1 MQTILMR
8 ACAKPHF
15 GRNRVFRAAQAD
27 KVFRQAPP
35 RGEWIFPRKWREEKN
50 PE

>member
-15 GRNRVFRAAQAD
+15 GRNRVSGAAQAD
-27 KVFRQAPP
+27 KVVGQAPP
-35 RGEWIFPRKWREEKN
+35 GEERFFLHNWREEKN